1 MANIQS
7 AVLPRVVASTAI
19 PITTPAGLD
28 TAKAK
33 EYTALV
39 NKGLLGNILN
49 KAIPIAIAANILCK
63 DIVHKFF
70 HASLFVPELIS
81 STCYLYHVKSILL
94 RSLIKLDEYI
104 I

>member
-70 HASLFVPELIS
+70 HASLFVPELI
-81 STCYLYHVKSILL
+81 YHLL
-94 RSLIKLDEYI
+94 VTYTMSKALF
-104 I
+104 